1 MSDPQIKPNEAYH
14 LFRCLI
20 HTAMADTVI
29 HEAEVRVLE
38 QVVPALGR
46 IEAETWEEAW
56 DVLDNGLSSTEVFGD
71 VPDDPRLR
79 RFILREMVAMAMA
92 DGQMP
97 AAERDLI
104 EQAARI
110 FGLSDEFDRFL
121 DWARRSYAVQVEGRT
136 LLLACAP
143 TDDTE
148 AP

>member
-1 MSDPQIKPNEAYH
+1 M
-14 LFRCLI
+14 
-20 HTAMADTVI
+20 
-29 HEAEVRVLE
+29 
-38 QVVPALGR
+38 
-46 IEAETWEEAW
+46 
-56 DVLDNGLSSTEVFGD
+56 LDNGLSSTEVFGD